1 MRILPLKMMPTHA
14 VPPQM
19 CHACDAPDVLAEA
32 LQRTNELGLAL
43 SINRV
48 HEALMAWG
56 AMLELHKIEQV
67 GGAEGAP
74 GVEAGTGVQQV
85 GQAGRAAQGFVRLT
99 ERLFTQVV
107 AAMESGG
114 VPPTTKTAYIMVRAA
129 INSGRVE
136 EAERYA
142 ALMQGL
148 GVRLNPTT
156 LRLMELGRES
166 QGAVLREQGGQ
177 QFQ

>member
-1 MRILPLKMMPTHA
+1 MRLT
-14 VPPQM
+14 
-19 CHACDAPDVLAEA
+19 
-32 LQRTNELGLAL
+32 
-43 SINRV
+43 
-48 HEALMAWG
+48 
-56 AMLELHKIEQV
+56 
-67 GGAEGAP
+67 
-74 GVEAGTGVQQV
+74 
-85 GQAGRAAQGFVRLT
+85 VRLC
-99 ERLFTQVV
+99 TQVV

-177 QFQ
+177 QYQ

>member
-67 GGAEGAP
+67 GGAEGTP
-74 GVEAGTGVQQV
+74 GVEGGTGGEQTV
-85 GQAGRAAQGFVRLT
+85 GISR
-99 ERLFTQVV
+99 
-107 AAMESGG
+107 
-114 VPPTTKTAYIMVRAA
+114 
-129 INSGRVE
+129 
-136 EAERYA
+136 
-142 ALMQGL
+142 
-148 GVRLNPTT
+148 
-156 LRLMELGRES
+156 
-166 QGAVLREQGGQ
+166 
-177 QFQ
+177 